1 MSKARDLAN
10 QVSNLITIST
20 GGSNFVTP
28 QVLSASIA
36 NIDLTPYATKAQL
49 SASVANI
56 DVTSSLDSRIFISSA
71 SPTSGNTNGR
81 IWIDPSTASAPVF
94 KIYGSNEYKSPRFIK
109 SKGSGGII
117 TYSGD
122 YTIHTFT
129 GSGTFTSYGDF
140 NAEILVIGGGGG
152 GGLNSNLRGGGAGA
166 GGYINIL
173 SFPITSANYNVSI
186 GSGGGSGSIGSNTVL
201 TGSGRTVT
209 ALGGGNGGYNDATN
223 NARSGGSGGGN
234 WYPQYAGAA
243 GTQPST
249 TYDGITSFTNSG
261 FGNAGGTSSAAE
273 PFGAGGGGAGAVGG
287 DAANAVGG
295 IGKLSSISGNA
306 TYYAGGGG
314 GDNYGGYSIY
324 RNKAGGLG
332 GGGVGYNN
340 AYNPASDGTPNT
352 GGGGGSGGSGGSGI
366 VIIRYLT

>member
-1 MSKARDLAN
+1 MSNARNLAN

-36 NIDLTPYATKAQL
+36 NIDLSLYATNAQL

-56 DVTSSLDSRIFISSA
+56 DVTSSLDSRIYINSA
-71 SPTSGNTNGR
+71 SPASGNTNGR
-81 IWIDPSTASAPVF
+81 LWIDSSTASAPVL
-94 KIYGSNEYKSPRFIK
+94 KIFGSNDFRSPRFIK
-109 SKGSGGII
+109 SKGAGGVI

-129 GSGTFTSYGDF
+129 GSGTFTAYGDF
-140 NAEILVIGGGGG
+140 NGEILVIAGGGG
-152 GGLNSNLRGGGAGA
+152 GGLNSSLRGAGGGAG
-166 GGYINIL
+166 GFINIL

-186 GSGGGSGSIGSNTVL
+186 GAGGGTGNSGSNTVL
-201 TGSGRTVT
+201 TGAGRTVT
-209 ALGGGNGGYNDATN
+209 ALGGGNGGYNDSTN
-223 NARSGGSGGGN
+223 NGGTGGSGGGQ
-234 WYPQYAGAA
+234 WYPAYVGAA
-243 GTQPST
+243 STQPST
-249 TYDGITSFTNSG
+249 TYDGITSYTNSG
-261 FGNAGGTSSAAE
+261 FGFAGGDSSASE
-273 PFGAGGGGAGAVGG
+273 PFGSGGGGAGAKGG
-287 DAANAVGG
+287 NASNAVGG

-340 AYNPASDGTPNT
+340 AYNPASDATPNT